1 MKRIISLFMS
11 VVLLLSVCSSAAYAE
26 ESKNE
31 YSDYP
36 VVVVPGYASSPM
48 YRIDEET
55 GEKIHVWNIMIDEI
69 IEAFFSRIA
78 DVCIGIKKLS
88 QGDAEY
94 IAKAVGEEFIRMYGD
109 LACNDDGSSV
119 YDVKRYHFDPA
130 ETNDV
135 YLMQKYPDSSFC
147 RFESEIMGDYSQY
160 IGHENIFNFACDFR
174 MGAIACAAE
183 LDEYITAV
191 KKYTGKDK
199 VNIFSISH
207 GGQVTGTYLSVYGE
221 KGDVNNAV
229 MTVPAL
235 GGSAVIYDA
244 LTQNINFDEEELLR
258 FVEYGMMYE
267 EDYHLL
273 LESDCLGFAD
283 DILNAFVP
291 YAFEVLGNWGS
302 IWDFVPSEYYE
313 ELKAKYLDKDANA
326 EIIAKSDRMHYEI
339 MPNFAGNF
347 KKAQDAGTKISIIAG
362 YALPIVTGSQDSS
375 DGIITTKSSTGAECA
390 RVNERFSDG
399 YLQKVRSAE
408 YKVSPAMDTD
418 ISCGYLPDNTWLVEN
433 MFHGMM
439 YKDPYT
445 DNLLETLLLTD
456 KLDDVNTDP
465 NFPQYHA
472 NTSPSS
478 GIWAAFD
485 NSTEGFLSSADTRLT
500 VKNLSK
506 KYKLKILSVK
516 NNAGLSFD
524 FANSRVIDPGETIQ
538 LEFSGEAEEASLVK
552 KDVVIDFALIGSVTP
567 LCERT
572 FNFTLMN
579 GDDSAYDETA
589 PYSPLCEK
597 NIIQKYAPNYV
608 TGFLKASGLEPLAVI
623 AVNIVSAWLGAIL
636 NLLKG

>member
-1 MKRIISLFMS
+1 MKKIISFFMS
-11 VVLLLSVCSSAAYAE
+11 VVLIFSASSAAVYADD
-26 ESKNE
+26 NGGD
-31 YSDYP
+31 YSDCP

-55 GEKIHVWNIMIDEI
+55 GEKIHVWNIMADEI
-69 IEAFFSRIA
+69 IEAFFSRIT
-78 DVCIGIKKLS
+78 DVCIGVKKLA

-135 YLMQKYPDSSFC
+135 YLMEKYPDSSFC

-174 MGAIACAAE
+174 MGAAACAAE

-191 KKYTGKDK
+191 KEYTGKDK

-207 GGQVTGTYLSVYGE
+207 GGQVTGTYLSIYGG

-235 GGSAVIYDA
+235 GGSAVIYDV
-244 LTQNINFDEEELLR
+244 LTQNIKFDEEELLK

-273 LESDCLGFAD
+273 LESGCLDFVD
-283 DILNAFVP
+283 DVLNAFVP
-291 YAFEVLGNWGS
+291 YALEVLGNWGS

-313 ELKAKYLDKDANA
+313 ELKNKYLDKDLNA
-326 EIIAKSDRMHYEI
+326 EIIKKSDYMHYDI
-339 MPNFAGNF
+339 MPNFTNSF
-347 KKAQDAGTKISIIAG
+347 KKAQQAGTNISIIAG
-362 YALPIVTGSQDSS
+362 YGLPIVTGSQDSS
-375 DGIITTKSSTGAECA
+375 DGIITTKASTGALCA
-390 RVNERFSDG
+390 NVDERFSDG
-399 YLQKVRSAE
+399 YTQKNWFYDR
-408 YKVSPAMDTD
+408 KVSPAMNTD
-418 ISCGYLPDNTWLVEN
+418 ISCGYLPDNTWLVED

-439 YKDPYT
+439 YKDSYS
-445 DNLLETLLLTD
+445 DSLLEKLLLTD
-456 KLDDVNTDP
+456 ELKDVNSDN
-465 NFPQYHA
+465 NFPQFHA

-485 NSTEGFLSSADTRLT
+485 VSKEGFVSSDDTKLT
-500 VKNLSK
+500 VKNLSS
-506 KYKLKILSVK
+506 KYKLKITSVK
-516 NNAGLSFD
+516 TNMGLNFD
-524 FANSRVIDPGETIQ
+524 IANTEVINPGETAEI
-538 LEFSGEAEEASLVK
+538 FFDGELLKAGLVK
-552 KDVVIDFALIGSVTP
+552 KEIVIDFVLIGSVTP

-572 FNFTLMN
+572 FNFTVLN
-579 GDDSAYDETA
+579 GENAEYDESE
-589 PYSPLCEK
+589 PFSSLCEK
-597 NIIQKYAPNYV
+597 NIVERYAPESV
-608 TGFLKASGLEPLAVI
+608 TEFLKRCGFEQLAVML
-623 AVNIVSAWLGAIL
+623 VNTFTTWVGILLGSLI
-636 NLLKG
+636 K